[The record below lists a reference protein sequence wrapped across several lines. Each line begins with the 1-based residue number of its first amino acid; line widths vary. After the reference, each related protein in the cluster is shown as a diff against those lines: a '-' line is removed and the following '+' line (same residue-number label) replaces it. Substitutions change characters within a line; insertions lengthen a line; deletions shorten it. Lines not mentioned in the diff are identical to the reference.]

1 VRSNSTGRR
10 AGLLATWAVAGLGA
24 LAIAQFQP
32 WLSVHYQGIKHRTD
46 VYALPNPEQVVALSL
61 GYRAALANLLFAH
74 VLVYYGIHFEEKRRF
89 EFVGNYLD
97 TIVALDPRYRDAY
110 LFADT
115 LMTLQP
121 KRARAED
128 YLHARDLMVR
138 GMNEFPDDGE
148 LWLNAGQFMA
158 YLAPGYFRDEA
169 SQREWRLE
177 GARRMARACELVGDD
192 RNLPHQCIGA
202 AGILSR
208 DGQREAMIQFLER
221 VLAVSDDPEI
231 IARAENALDGY
242 RVDRSRVATRRHN
255 QTFEELRRQRFPHL
269 DKDALLV
276 LVPPFDPAGCAGV
289 PPPGE
294 LGCATSWRAWAAR
307 PPE

>member
-1 VRSNSTGRR
+1 
-10 AGLLATWAVAGLGA
+10 LAVVALGA
-24 LAIAQFQP
+24 LAVARLQP
-32 WLSVHYQGIKHRTD
+32 WLAEHYRGLKHRSD
-46 VYALPNPEQVVALSL
+46 VYALPNPEQVVGLSL

-74 VLVYYGIHFEEKRRF
+74 VLVSYGIHFEERRRF

-97 TIVALDPRYRDAY
+97 TIVALDPKYRDAY
-110 LFADT
+110 RYADT
-115 LMTLQP
+115 LLTLQP
-121 KRARAED
+121 RRARAED
-128 YLHARDLMVR
+128 YWHARDLLVR

-158 YLAPGYFRDEA
+158 YLGPAQFRDEA
-169 SQREWRLE
+169 TKREWRLE

-192 RNLPHQCIGA
+192 RDLPYQCIGA

-208 DGQREAMIQFLER
+208 DGEREAMIRFLER

-231 IARAENALDGY
+231 IARAEKALDGF
-242 RVDRSRVATRRHN
+242 RVDRNQVGIRRRN
-255 QTFEELRRQRFPHL
+255 QAFEELRRQRFPQL

-276 LVPPFDPAGCAGV
+276 LLPPFDPLGCAGV

-294 LGCATSWRAWAAR
+294 PACATSWRAWAAR
-307 PPE
+307 QEE